1 MKYFFCLLVITLFFS
16 CRKKKYE
23 PYIGTYLC
31 LVTEYLDSTHNTF
44 NWDTT
49 YTTNADLIDLDVKNL
64 QFRDLPVPYKY
75 IQDNGEYKTSYFVS
89 GIFWGREIILPNDS
103 LYYFHYEGTAA
114 GYWSISYAGK
124 RI

>member
-1 MKYFFCLLVITLFFS
+1 MKSFFCLLVITLFFS

-49 YTTNADLIDLDVKNL
+49 YTTNADLIDLDVKNM

-75 IQDNGEYKTSYFVS
+75 IQDNGEYKTGYFVS
-89 GIFWGREIILPNDS
+89 GIFWGREIISASIHELFASPNCP
-103 LYYFHYEGTAA
+103 LKEPKTN
-114 GYWSISYAGK
+114 
-124 RI
+124 RITTE